1 MENNN
6 NENKGFSYSYSAREQ
21 AELKKIRDKY
31 TPPKKEEDNLTRLRR
46 LDASVTNSATVVALI
61 LGIVGALTLG
71 FGMSLFMTELGEILV
86 SNQIISLILGIIFG
100 VIGIFIASLA
110 WPIYNLIV
118 KIRRK
123 KLAPEIIRL
132 ADELMK

>member
-1 MENNN
+1 MENN

-31 TPPKKEEDNLTRLRR
+31 TPPAKEEDNLTRLRR
-46 LDASVTNSATVVALI
+46 LDASVTKSATVVALI

-86 SNQIISLILGIIFG
+86 SNQIVALILGIILG
-100 VIGIFIASLA
+100 VIGIITASLA
-110 WPIYNLIV
+110 WPVYNLIV

-132 ADELMK
+132 ADELMKS

>member
-31 TPPKKEEDNLTRLRR
+31 TPPKKEEDNLTRLRK
-46 LDASVTNSATVVALI
+46 LDASVTKSATVVALI

-86 SNQIISLILGIIFG
+86 SNQIISLILCIIFG
-100 VIGIFIASLA
+100 VIGIITASLA

>member
-1 MENNN
+1 MPQVPKEILAK
-6 NENKGFSYSYSAREQ
+6 EGYKQG
-21 AELKKIRDKY
+21 KIIDQSNDRCGIIRVG
-31 TPPKKEEDNLTRLRR
+31 LFLISFLRK
-46 LDASVTNSATVVALI
+46 LDASVTKSATVVALI

-86 SNQIISLILGIIFG
+86 SNQIVALILGIIFG
-100 VIGIFIASLA
+100 VIGIITASLA
-110 WPIYNLIV
+110 WPVYNLIV

>member
-1 MENNN
+1 MTD
-6 NENKGFSYSYSAREQ
+6 
-21 AELKKIRDKY
+21 AELSVSVFFLISF
-31 TPPKKEEDNLTRLRR
+31 LRK
-46 LDASVTNSATVVALI
+46 LDASVTKSATVVALI

-100 VIGIFIASLA
+100 VIGIITASLA
-110 WPIYNLIV
+110 WPVYNLIV